1 MEPLGDKSAIRVV
14 HTGTTNNGKSMIVVI
29 PKAIRDMLSLDKGR
43 ALAVSIEGEQ
53 RIIYDVL
60 EERKRDLNTF

>member
-1 MEPLGDKSAIRVV
+1 METSRKQTLIQVV
-14 HTGTTNNGKSMIVVI
+14 HTSTANNGKSMIVVI
-29 PKAIRDMLSLDKGR
+29 PKAIRDMLSLNKGR

-60 EERKRDLNTF
+60 EERTK

>member
-1 MEPLGDKSAIRVV
+1 MEASRKQTLIQVV
-14 HTGTTNNGKSMIVVI
+14 HTSTANNGKSMIVVI

-60 EERKRDLNTF
+60 EERKNDLDTF